1 MSYETGDIKQ
11 AIKDYYE
18 RKIEENNLVYKGQTI
33 RINKLHEWRDEDLGK
48 LNALEKKAR
57 AFDQISDKLETYD
70 CEAHDSLNVNYH
82 DFGADTA
89 HVVDEMVGGF
99 WDE

>member
-1 MSYETGDIKQ
+1 MVYEYKTEIIEDIGPEPNCNYPSEVDNYYAKINELYHVYAQ
-11 AIKDYYE
+11 ATKADEYE
-18 RKIEENNLVYKGQTI
+18 
-33 RINKLHEWRDEDLGK
+33 
-48 LNALEKKAR
+48 AKAK